1 MNQPNTTSAPTLYDD
16 AYWEALRYNRGSVP
30 QRVDA
35 ARWWD
40 MLAVMYPRNWRRAQ
54 DESFELFAVDEPQTA
69 DLYTWLVCI
78 GAHDTPT
85 VEYWELIAPDRSTN
99 AGLLERIAKAKEV
112 KKA

>member
-1 MNQPNTTSAPTLYDD
+1 
-16 AYWEALRYNRGSVP
+16 
-30 QRVDA
+30 
-35 ARWWD
+35 
-40 MLAVMYPRNWRRAQ
+40 MLAVMYPRSWRRAQ

-69 DLYTWLVCI
+69 DLYTWLVCL

>member
-30 QRVDA
+30 QRVDE

-40 MLAVMYPRNWRRAQ
+40 MLEVMYPRNWRRAQ

-69 DLYTWLVCI
+69 DLYTWLVRI
-78 GAHDTPT
+78 GEH
-85 VEYWELIAPDRSTN
+85 EYWELIAPDRSTN
-99 AGLLERIAKAKEV
+99 ADLLARIAKAKEV
-112 KKA
+112 KRR